1 MTFWQ
6 RLDRGLNR
14 LYTACGY
21 IGAGFLILLMCFVL
35 GSILTR
41 LFGVYVGGLTE
52 FSGYAMAAASFF
64 ALAFTFRDGGHIR
77 VTMLIVNLAPGPR
90 RMMEI
95 FCLAVATVF
104 TIYLAYNM
112 SVQTYFSYI
121 FDERSEGG
129 DAILLWIP
137 QVATSI
143 GSAVLVVAVL
153 HALIKTIAGSTFFAQ
168 IEQAGGGH
176 D

>member
-41 LFGVYVGGLTE
+41 LFGIYVGGLTE

-64 ALAFTFRDGGHIR
+64 FWSSERPDSILTSMNGMLAH
-77 VTMLIVNLAPGPR
+77 LLPGCCPPVR
-90 RMMEI
+90 
-95 FCLAVATVF
+95 
-104 TIYLAYNM
+104 
-112 SVQTYFSYI
+112 
-121 FDERSEGG
+121 ER
-129 DAILLWIP
+129 
-137 QVATSI
+137 
-143 GSAVLVVAVL
+143 
-153 HALIKTIAGSTFFAQ
+153 
-168 IEQAGGGH
+168 
-176 D
+176 